1 MFEALAPRARRTAGA
16 AALALA
22 LLGAGCAAVGP
33 DHHTPA
39 AHLDAGFIGAGAT
52 VLNTQPVGAAIAT
65 FWRGFNDAE
74 LSALIERA
82 LQANGDVRIAQA
94 RLQEASAA
102 RSEVDASTLPQFDAQ
117 AGASR
122 SISPPTSGFD
132 LSRTQRTGSAYSTG
146 FVANWELDFFGRE
159 RRAKESAAAQL
170 SASEAGLGAAHT
182 SVAAEVA
189 RNYLELRGLQ
199 RRLELAQAAL
209 ANQRESLAIA
219 QARVD
224 AGRGTQL
231 DLERAHTLTASTEAA
246 LPALQAG
253 IDLGIYRLATLSAQP
268 PAALRARLIV
278 PAALPSLPLTDL
290 ASLPVGTPVQWMARR
305 PDVAV
310 AERRLAASTAEIG
323 VTTGELYPSISIN
336 GLLGLASTRLS
347 NLGTRDSQRFA
358 AGASFSWTLLDF
370 GRIRA
375 RIAASQARAQR
386 DLAAYEQTLATALE
400 ETEGAFAQFSRSAQ
414 RRDSLSRAEAS
425 SGAATRLARLRYEA
439 GVTDFLAVLD
449 AEREA
454 LSVRDA
460 LAQADVAQATSLV
473 AVYRSLGGGW
483 SAPK

>member
-1 MFEALAPRARRTAGA
+1 
-16 AALALA
+16 
-22 LLGAGCAAVGP
+22 
-33 DHHTPA
+33 
-39 AHLDAGFIGAGAT
+39 
-52 VLNTQPVGAAIAT
+52 
-65 FWRGFNDAE
+65 
-74 LSALIERA
+74 
-82 LQANGDVRIAQA
+82 
-94 RLQEASAA
+94 
-102 RSEVDASTLPQFDAQ
+102 
-117 AGASR
+117 
-122 SISPPTSGFD
+122 
-132 LSRTQRTGSAYSTG
+132 
-146 FVANWELDFFGRE
+146 VANWELDFFGRE

-199 RRLELAQAAL
+199 RRLELTQAAL

-231 DLERAHTLTASTEAA
+231 DLERARTLTATTEAA

-268 PAALRARLIV
+268 PAAMRARLIV
-278 PAALPSLPLTDL
+278 PAALPNLPLTDL

-347 NLGTRDSQRFA
+347 NLGPRDSQRFA

-375 RIAASQARAQR
+375 RIAASQARAQQ

-414 RRDSLSRAEAS
+414 RRDSLSRAETS
-425 SGAATRLARLRYEA
+425 SGEATRLARLRYEA

-449 AEREA
+449 AERES

-473 AVYRSLGGGW
+473 AVYRALGGGW